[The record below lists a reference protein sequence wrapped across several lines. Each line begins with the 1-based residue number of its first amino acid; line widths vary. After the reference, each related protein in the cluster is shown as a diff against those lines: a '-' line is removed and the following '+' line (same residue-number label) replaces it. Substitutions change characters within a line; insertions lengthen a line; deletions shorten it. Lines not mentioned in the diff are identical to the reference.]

1 MQIVLFEDELTAR
14 LAPLAGAE
22 PAFAITCGGYKLIQ
36 LISSLGPECTVVR
49 KHLARVEAETFPQ
62 RVLPKQPLAGQIL
75 FVNARLVPSIAVFQ
89 RLKALA
95 DSGREGLV
103 SSGEQKNQIAAALV
117 NLDAHGQAQGLQ
129 SLGFDSLASSIAG
142 LSLPQL
148 SVDLPLLEYPHDVLR
163 HHLACCREDL
173 EHRIR
178 TGPPQ
183 SYPAGGGRQAEGGGQ
198 QIVSGRQS
206 VYTEVRDGV
215 FVGENVTLGEHL
227 VTDTKN
233 GPIIIDHEATIGPFC
248 FLRGPV
254 YVGPCAKVNE
264 HAALKDCVSLGHH
277 TKVGGEVEGSIIE
290 PFSNK
295 QHHGFLGHSYVGS
308 WVNIGAGTCNS
319 DLKNTYGIVKMEYLP
334 RPLGEGRGEG
344 AGLSTPQKIST
355 GLQFVGCFI
364 GDYAKTAINTS
375 IFTGKTIGVCSLVY
389 GFVTTNVPSFCNY
402 ARSLLTP
409 GASADAGLTD
419 IPAEVMISIQQRMF
433 ARRQT
438 PQRECDIQLIRDLY
452 AQAQQERQLPHEHPA
467 L

>member
-1 MQIVLFEDELTAR
+1 MQIILFEDDLTAR
-14 LAPLAGAE
+14 LAPLACAE

-36 LISSLGPECTVVR
+36 LISSLGPESTIVR

-62 RVLPKQPLAGQIL
+62 RTPPQKPLAGPVL
-75 FVNARLVPSIAVFQ
+75 FVNARLVPSMAVFT

-95 DSGREGLV
+95 ETGREGLV
-103 SSGEQKNQIAAALV
+103 MAGRQKNEIAAALV
-117 NLDAHGQAQGLQ
+117 NRGNIELPRGDKANASVTPLIQSFKLPSLD
-129 SLGFDSLASSIAG
+129 
-142 LSLPQL
+142 
-148 SVDLPLLEYPHDVLR
+148 VDLPLFEYPHDVLR

-183 SYPAGGGRQAEGGGQ
+183 SYPTASRPPGSQPVTPHAGYR
-198 QIVSGRQS
+198 
-206 VYTEVRDGV
+206 EVRDGV
-215 FVGENVTLGEHL
+215 FVAENVTLGEYL

-233 GPIIIDHEATIGPFC
+233 GPIVIDHEATVGPFC
-248 FLRGPV
+248 FLRGPI
-254 YVGPCAKVNE
+254 YIGPCARVNE
-264 HAALKDCVSLGHH
+264 HASLKDCVSLGHH
-277 TKVGGEVEGSIIE
+277 TKVGGEVEGCIIE
-290 PFSNK
+290 PFTNK
-295 QHHGFLGHSYVGS
+295 QHAGFLGHSYVGS

-319 DLKNTYGIVKMEYLP
+319 DLKNTYGIVNMNY
-334 RPLGEGRGEG
+334 GG
-344 AGLSTPQKIST
+344 QKVST

-402 ARSLLTP
+402 ARSL
-409 GASADAGLTD
+409 ASLDEASESGMTD
-419 IPAEVMISIQQRMF
+419 LPAEVMISIQQRMF
-433 ARRQT
+433 VRRQT

-452 AQAQQERQLPHEHPA
+452 AQALRQRQLPNHPLA

>member
-14 LAPLAGAE
+14 LAPLACAE

-36 LISSLGPECTVVR
+36 LIGGLGPEFTLVR

-62 RVLPKQPLAGQIL
+62 RVPPQKPLAGPVL
-75 FVNARLVPSIAVFQ
+75 FVNARLVPSIAVFG
-89 RLKALA
+89 RLKSLA
-95 DSGREGLV
+95 EAGQEGV
-103 SSGEQKNQIAAALV
+103 VMAGEQKTAIAAALV
-117 NLDAHGQAQGLQ
+117 NLDSRPQAQGLQ
-129 SLGFDSLASSIAG
+129 PLGFDHVVPLIKSFKLPSLAI
-142 LSLPQL
+142 
-148 SVDLPLLEYPHDVLR
+148 DLPLLDYPHDVLR

-173 EHRIR
+173 EYRLR

-183 SYPAGGGRQAEGGGQ
+183 SYPHADDLSSDSSHRPEA
-198 QIVSGRQS
+198 VPAYR
-206 VYTEVRDGV
+206 EVRDGV
-215 FVGENVTLGEHL
+215 FVAENVTLGEDL

-233 GPIIIDHEATIGPFC
+233 GPIVIDREAAIGPFC

-254 YVGPCAKVNE
+254 YIGPCARVNE

-277 TKVGGEVEGSIIE
+277 TKVGGEVEGCIIE

-295 QHHGFLGHSYVGS
+295 QHTGFLGHSYVGS

-319 DLKNTYGIVKMEYLP
+319 DLKNTYGIVNMEYPPLL
-334 RPLGEGRGEG
+334 LGESRGKG
-344 AGLSTPQKIST
+344 ADASQKIST

-402 ARSLLTP
+402 ARSL
-409 GASADAGLTD
+409 ASPDSASESGMTD
-419 IPAEVMISIQQRMF
+419 LPAEVMISIQQRMF

-438 PQRECDIQLIRDLY
+438 PQRECDKQLIRDLY
-452 AQAQQERQLPHEHPA
+452 AAAQRERQLPNQPPA

>member
-1 MQIVLFEDELTAR
+1 MQIILFEDELTSR
-14 LAPLAGAE
+14 LAPLACAE

-36 LISSLGPECTVVR
+36 LISGLGPEYTFVR

-62 RVLPKQPLAGQIL
+62 RTPPQKPLAAPAL

-95 DSGREGLV
+95 DAGREGV
-103 SSGEQKNQIAAALV
+103 VMFGEQKNQIAAALITRD
-117 NLDAHGQAQGLQ
+117 NIDLPRGGNAAAIAPLIQSFKLPPLDA
-129 SLGFDSLASSIAG
+129 
-142 LSLPQL
+142 
-148 SVDLPLLEYPHDVLR
+148 DLPLLEYPHDILR

-173 EHRIR
+173 EHRLR

-183 SYPAGGGRQAEGGGQ
+183 SYPTAAGLAGSQPETLHLRY
-198 QIVSGRQS
+198 R
-206 VYTEVRDGV
+206 EVRDGV
-215 FVGENVTLGEHL
+215 FVAENVTLGDYL

-233 GPIIIDHEATIGPFC
+233 GPIIIDHEATVGPFC

-254 YVGPCAKVNE
+254 YIGPCAKVNE

-277 TKVGGEVEGSIIE
+277 TKVGGEVEGCIIE

-295 QHHGFLGHSYVGS
+295 QHAGFLGHSYVGS

-319 DLKNTYGIVKMEYLP
+319 DLKNTYGIVNMEYQA
-334 RPLGEGRGEG
+334 
-344 AGLSTPQKIST
+344 AGGTKQKVST

-402 ARSLLTP
+402 ARSL
-409 GASADAGLTD
+409 ASFDDNSESGMTD
-419 IPAEVMISIQQRMF
+419 LPAEIMISVQQRMF
-433 ARRQT
+433 IRRQI

-452 AQAQQERQLPHEHPA
+452 AQAHRDRQLPDHPPA

>member
-1 MQIVLFEDELTAR
+1 MQIVLFEDELTDR
-14 LAPLAGAE
+14 LAPLACAE

-36 LISSLGPECTVVR
+36 LISGLGPECTLVR

-62 RVLPKQPLAGQIL
+62 RVLPKQPLTGQIL
-75 FVNARLVPSIAVFQ
+75 FVNARMVPSIAVFQ

-95 DSGREGLV
+95 EAGREGLV
-103 SSGEQKNQIAAALV
+103 FAGEQKNVVAAALA
-117 NLDAHGQAQGLQ
+117 NFDSHPQAQGLQ
-129 SLGFDSLASSIAG
+129 PLGFNNITSSITA
-142 LSLPQL
+142 LKLPRL
-148 SVDLPLLEYPHDVLR
+148 DIDLPLLDYPHDVLR

-173 EHRIR
+173 EYRIR
-178 TGPPQ
+178 SGPPQ
-183 SYPAGGGRQAEGGGQ
+183 SYPTAGGSAGSHPPPHPGYR
-198 QIVSGRQS
+198 
-206 VYTEVRDGV
+206 EVRDGV
-215 FVGENVTLGEHL
+215 FVAENVVLGEHL

-233 GPIIIDHEATIGPFC
+233 GPIVIDHEATVGPFC

-254 YVGPCAKVNE
+254 YIGPCAKVNE
-264 HAALKDCVSLGHH
+264 HASLKDGVSLGHH

-319 DLKNTYGIVKMEYLP
+319 DLKNTYGTVNMEYP
-334 RPLGEGRGEG
+334 A
-344 AGLSTPQKIST
+344 AGGKNQKVST

-402 ARSLLTP
+402 ARSLAHP
-409 GASADAGLTD
+409 GAATD
-419 IPAEVMISIQQRMF
+419 SGVTDLPVEVMISIQQRMF

-438 PQRECDIQLIRDLY
+438 PQRECDIQLLRDLY
-452 AQAQQERQLPHEHPA
+452 VQAQQERQLPHEPPA